1 MPAKEDQRAMEQ
13 QAMLLDRAGRV
24 NEAIAAYERLLARW
38 PDLPDCWYNLAI
50 LQRKARRFDAAL
62 ASYQQA
68 LDRGVSRP
76 EEVHVNRGVI
86 YSEYLRRDDAAV
98 EELQAALGL
107 NPTFVPALLN
117 LANIQEGFGRR
128 EEALALYERILL
140 ADPHCYDGL
149 TRYAHLK
156 ASAGPDDALVDRLRR
171 ALQHPGVAAADQ
183 ASLGFALGEV
193 LDKAAAY
200 DQAFDAYAA
209 ANLRSRA
216 SAGPRGARYDRKQ
229 QEDLVDQ
236 LIATFSGERPE
247 GVSRDSAAKPIFVCG
262 MFRSGST
269 LTEQVLAGHSRVA
282 AGGEID
288 FLPRA
293 VRRELAP
300 FPSSMAQVSG
310 EQLAR
315 LADRYLEMLAKLFP
329 GARYVTDK
337 RPDNFLYIG
346 LIKTLF
352 PDARIVHTRR
362 NALDNCLSIFFLHI
376 DHGMAY
382 ALDLMDIG
390 HYYRQYRR
398 LMAHWQRIYGD
409 DILDFDYDEFV
420 SEPREAVGKLL
431 AFCTLEWDEN
441 CLAFQRQANS
451 VKTASVWQVRQPLYR
466 HSSGRSRHYARHL
479 ADLDAYL
486 KGSEPTSSPG

>member
-1 MPAKEDQRAMEQ
+1 MEQ
-13 QAMLLDRAGRV
+13 QATGLDRAGRV
-24 NEAIAAYERLLARW
+24 DEAIAAYERLLARW

-68 LDRGVSRP
+68 LDRGISRP

-86 YSEYLRRDDAAV
+86 YSEYLRRDEAAAQ
-98 EELQAALGL
+98 ELQAALGL

-128 EEALALYERILL
+128 EEALALYERILEI
-140 ADPHCYDGL
+140 DPRCYDGL
-149 TRYAHLK
+149 TRYAYLK
-156 ASAGPDDALVDRLRR
+156 SAAGPDDALVDRLRR
-171 ALQHPGVAAADQ
+171 ALRRPGVAAADQ
-183 ASLGFALGEV
+183 ASLGFALGEA
-193 LDKAAAY
+193 LDKSGAY
-200 DQAFDAYAA
+200 DQAFDAYAF
-209 ANLRSRA
+209 ANRLSRA
-216 SAGPRGARYDRKQ
+216 SAGPRGAHYDRGR

-236 LIATFSGERPE
+236 LIATFSRERP
-247 GVSRDSAAKPIFVCG
+247 GGASRGPAAKPIFVCG

-269 LTEQVLAGHSRVA
+269 LTEQVLAGHSQVV

-300 FPSSMAQVSG
+300 FPSSMAQVSR
-310 EQLAR
+310 EQLER
-315 LADRYLEMLAKLFP
+315 LAARYLEMLAKLFP
-329 GARYVTDK
+329 GARHVTDK

-352 PDARIVHTRR
+352 PHARIVHTRR

-376 DHGMAY
+376 DHGMPY

-398 LMAHWQRIYGD
+398 LMSHWQRMYGD

-420 SEPREAVGKLL
+420 SGPRPAVEKLL
-431 AFCTLEWDEN
+431 GFCELEWDEN
-441 CLAFQRQANS
+441 CLAFERQANS

-466 HSSGRSRHYARHL
+466 HSSGRSRHYARQL
-479 ADLDAYL
+479 AELDAYL
-486 KGSEPTSSPG
+486 KGP